1 MILHAEGQVYS
12 QVKYY
17 CDAVIGVLS
26 QCLVAENMGLGPNS
40 KPGAIGR
47 KMAGVVLKVNTKLGG
62 EKNSCSSGTLQH
74 TNQVV
79 SESESL

>member
-1 MILHAEGQVYS
+1 MYS

-17 CDAVIGVLS
+17 CDAVLGVLS

-62 EKNSCSSGTLQH
+62 GFLLARGTVPLRSH
-74 TNQVV
+74 LLGFCL
-79 SESESL
+79 SKKGSH